1 MLNWLTSL
9 RNKRNKT
16 RQSPASA
23 SAELIRQWVHDA
35 FSALNRGE
43 HEAAGTLL
51 AQVLQSKPDHADA
64 LYLSGIIAS
73 SANRNDDAI
82 ALIRRAIGSDPAV
95 ASFHLTLAN
104 LLSLRGND
112 AEALPHYL
120 QANALEPDSVK
131 TLGDLGHAQERMG
144 RAGEASAHFHHILLI
159 EPNNLDACYSLG
171 AILQNLGQGA
181 EAIACYLRVLAID
194 PEHVDARNNLGVT
207 YQVQGRLDESI
218 ACLRYLVE
226 RHPEHAGAWNNLGCA
241 LQAARKIDEAEAC
254 LSRSIALN
262 PDDPNAH
269 GNLALIQREQGRLDE
284 SAASSQRALA
294 LHDNPGERVRLATLL
309 PVIAR
314 SAEEIADWRRRF
326 GDELDQ
332 LIAQGITL
340 TDPLR
345 EVGVCNFS
353 LAYQSES
360 DRHLQEKAALLY
372 ALACPGLLYSAP
384 GAVAPAVPGD
394 RPIRVGF
401 ISRFMHSHSIG
412 RTTRGLLAK
421 LDKSKFHVSALFVPP
436 FVKDTISDFICEHAD
451 LHVVLPPT
459 LEGARETI
467 AQLELDVLFYQDI
480 GMDAYTYYLAFSRLA
495 RVQCL
500 SFGHPDTTGIPNMD
514 YFVSCENFETDG
526 AAEHYSE
533 RLFQLRGIG
542 SLAYYYR
549 PAPVAAGKNR
559 TYFGL
564 SETAHIYLCPQV
576 LFKLHPD
583 FDAILGGILRADPAA
598 EIVLIDARTSTWGNI
613 LRARFAASIPDVAQ
627 RIRFLPSMSPEDFV
641 ALLAVGDVV
650 LDTIYFNGMNT
661 SLEAFAVG
669 TPIVTMPGTQ
679 QRGRHTYGMYRQMDM
694 FDCIASDPAQYIALS
709 VKLATDRDFRNAI
722 KDKILARSH
731 VLYEDINVV
740 REFER
745 FFRQACEAKIAIGE
759 R

>member
-1 MLNWLTSL
+1 MFNWLTS
-9 RNKRNKT
+9 RRNKT
-16 RQSPASA
+16 TQSPPSA
-23 SAELIRQWVHDA
+23 SAEQIREWVHDA
-35 FSALNRGE
+35 FSALNQGD
-43 HEAAGTLL
+43 HETAGKLL
-51 AQVLQSKPDHADA
+51 GQVLHNQPDHADA
-64 LYLSGIIAS
+64 LYLSGIVAS
-73 SANRNDDAI
+73 SANRIDDAI
-82 ALIRRAIGSDPAV
+82 ASIRRAIGSDPAV

-104 LLSLRGND
+104 LLSLRGAD
-112 AEALPHYL
+112 AEALPHY
-120 QANALEPDSVK
+120 QRANALEPDNVK
-131 TLGDLGHAQERMG
+131 TLGDLAHALERMG
-144 RAGEASAHFHHILLI
+144 RADEALAHFRDVLRI
-159 EPNNLDACYSLG
+159 EPDNLDACYSLG
-171 AILQNLGQGA
+171 AILQNAGQGD

-194 PEHVDARNNLGVT
+194 PDHADARNNLGVT
-207 YQVQGRLDESI
+207 YQAQGRLDESI
-218 ACLRYLVE
+218 ACLKHLVE
-226 RHPEHAGAWNNLGCA
+226 RHPQHAKAWNNLGCA
-241 LQAARKIDEAEAC
+241 LQAARKIDEAETC
-254 LSRSIALN
+254 LLRSIALN

-269 GNLALIQREQGRLDE
+269 GNLALMQREQGRLDE
-284 SAASSQRALA
+284 SAASSRRALD
-294 LHDNPGERVRLATLL
+294 LQDNPGERVRLATLL

-314 SAEEIADWRRRF
+314 SAEEIALWRRRF
-326 GDELDQ
+326 SDELDQ

-353 LAYQSES
+353 LAYQPES
-360 DRHLQEKAALLY
+360 DRQLQEKAAQMY
-372 ALACPGLLYSAP
+372 AQACPGMLYRAP
-384 GAVAPAVPGD
+384 GAVAPKTPGN

-412 RTTRGLLAK
+412 RTTRGLLAN
-421 LDKSKFHVSALFVPP
+421 LDKSRFHVSALFVPP

-459 LEGARETI
+459 LEAAREKI
-467 AQLELDVLFYQDI
+467 AELELDVLFYQDI

-495 RVQCL
+495 PVQCL

-549 PAPVAAGKNR
+549 PAPVAAEKNR
-559 TYFGL
+559 AYFGL

-598 EIVLIDARTSTWGNI
+598 EIVLIDARTCAWGDI
-613 LRARFAASIPDVAQ
+613 LRRRFAASISDVAH

-641 ALLAVGDVV
+641 ALLAVADVV

-669 TPIVTMPGTQ
+669 TPIVTMPGSQ
-679 QRGRHTYGMYRQMDM
+679 QRGRHTYGMYRHMNIL
-694 FDCIASDPAQYIALS
+694 DCIASSPTQYIDLC
-709 VKLATDRDFRNAI
+709 VKLANDKDFRYAI
-722 KDKILARSH
+722 KEKILARNH
-731 VLYEDINVV
+731 VLYEDMTVV

-745 FFRQACEAKIAIGE
+745 FFLQACESVNVLGE
-759 R
+759 CR